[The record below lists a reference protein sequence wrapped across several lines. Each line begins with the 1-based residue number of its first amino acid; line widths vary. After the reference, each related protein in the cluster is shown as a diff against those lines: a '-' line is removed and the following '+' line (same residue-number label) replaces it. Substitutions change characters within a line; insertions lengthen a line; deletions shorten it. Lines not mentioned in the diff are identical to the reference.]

1 LNMKHKKTGKK
12 SEYVL
17 DFRGAI
23 SSITLLEMSNK
34 FKEMKMNQTLEL
46 LVRDKETIDDIFK
59 ILPESSCTKNIINE
73 NTFDRIII
81 KKIEEDN

>member
-1 LNMKHKKTGKK
+1 MKHKKTGKK